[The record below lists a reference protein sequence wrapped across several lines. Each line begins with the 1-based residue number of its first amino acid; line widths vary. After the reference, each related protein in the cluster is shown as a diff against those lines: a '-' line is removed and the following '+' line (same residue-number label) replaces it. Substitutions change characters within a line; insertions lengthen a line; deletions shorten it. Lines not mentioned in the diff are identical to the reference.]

1 MIATDEEARMVSRR
15 RFLQGGVVALALGAA
30 PARAQGKVVEIE
42 FLHIHGGVQQQTVQK
57 QIATFNRMQP
67 RARVK
72 ELFVQGS
79 YEGAVEKL
87 QAMNAA
93 GQAPA
98 VAQGGFVYHKF
109 YTGSFPITPVARF
122 IAEERFDTS
131 DFAPAMLAL
140 GKDERGVQ
148 WGLPYAVSTPIFY
161 YNEHAYREV
170 GLDPNR
176 PPATWPDVVETARA
190 LATPDRAGVWYHY
203 DITGNWLFQAMTE
216 CAGGRMIAN
225 DGKAVAFHEA
235 AGVEALTFWVDL
247 INRYKVK
254 PVLGWTQAQQ
264 SWNAGK
270 IAQLSTT
277 TALLT
282 VLSSGA
288 SFPVRATL
296 FPRHPQHPRRVPA
309 GGNNVYVFARDPDQQ
324 RAAWEFIKY
333 ITGPE
338 GTTLTAQ
345 GMGYLSV
352 RKSPLARPELM
363 GDFLRMNP
371 NASVTYRQLDEMV
384 PWYNFPGRG
393 GTRIYKLVQDAIQ
406 EAFLQRKAP
415 KLALEEAA
423 AAANRLIG
431 RG

>member
-1 MIATDEEARMVSRR
+1 MIDRR
-15 RFLQGGVVALALGAA
+15 RFLQGGAAALALAA
-30 PARAQGKVVEIE
+30 VRPARAQGKAVEIE

-57 QIATFNRMQP
+57 QIENFNQMQS
-67 RARVK
+67 RVRVK

-109 YTGSFPITPVARF
+109 YSGSFPITPVQKF
-122 IAEERFDTS
+122 IDAEKFDVS
-131 DFAPAMLAL
+131 DFAPAMLGL
-140 GKDERGVQ
+140 GKDEKGVQ

-161 YNEHAYREV
+161 YNEQAYRDA
-170 GLDPNR
+170 GLDPMK
-176 PPATWPDVVETARA
+176 PPATWPDVTESARA
-190 LATPDRAGVWYHY
+190 LAKGDRAGVWYHY

-216 CAGGRMIAN
+216 CAGGRMIAP
-225 DGKAVAFHEA
+225 DGKSVAFQEA
-235 AGVEALTFWVDL
+235 PGVEALSFWVDL
-247 INRYKVK
+247 VNRHKAK
-254 PVLGWTQAQQ
+254 PMLGWTQAQQ

-282 VLSSGA
+282 VLSSGV

-296 FPRHPQHPRRVPA
+296 FPKHPQHPRRVPA
-309 GGNNVYVFARDPDQQ
+309 GGNNVYIFAKDPDQQ
-324 RAAWEFIKY
+324 RAGWEFIKY
-333 ITGPE
+333 ITGAE

-352 RKSPLARPELM
+352 RKSPLAKAELM
-363 GDFLRMNP
+363 GDFLKKTP
-371 NASVTYRQLDEMV
+371 NAAVTYRQLDEMV

-406 EAFLQRKAP
+406 DAFLQKKAP
-415 KLALEEAA
+415 KVALEEAA
-423 AAANRLIG
+423 SAANRLIAG

>member
-1 MIATDEEARMVSRR
+1 MITRR
-15 RFLQGGVVALALGAA
+15 HFLAGGAAALAAGTAR
-30 PARAQGKVVEIE
+30 PARAQGKPVEIE
-42 FLHIHGGVQQQTVQK
+42 FLHIHGAVQQQTVQRQIEAFNTK
-57 QIATFNRMQP
+57 QSRVK
-67 RARVK
+67 VK
-72 ELFVQGS
+72 ELFVQNS

-93 GQAPA
+93 GQTPA

-109 YTGSFPITPVARF
+109 YTGSFPITPVAKF
-122 IAEERFDTS
+122 IEEDKFDTS

-140 GKDERGVQ
+140 GKDEKGVQ

-161 YNEHAYREV
+161 YNEQAYRDA
-170 GLDPNR
+170 GLDPNK
-176 PPATWPDVVETARA
+176 PPATWPDVVESARA
-190 LATPDRAGVWYHY
+190 LAKGDRAGVWYHY

-216 CAGGRMIAN
+216 CAGGRMITP
-225 DGKAVAFHEA
+225 DGKAVAFAEA
-235 AGVEALTFWVDL
+235 PGVEALSFWVDL
-247 INRYKVK
+247 INKHKVT
-254 PVLGWTQAQQ
+254 PVLGFAQAQQ
-264 SWNAGK
+264 SWSAGK

-282 VLSSGA
+282 VLSTGV

-296 FPRHPQHPRRVPA
+296 FPKHPQHPRRVPA
-309 GGNNVYVFARDPDQQ
+309 GGNNVYIFAKDRDQQ

-338 GTTLTAQ
+338 GTTMTAQ

-352 RKSPLARPELM
+352 RKSPLAQPELM
-363 GDFLRMNP
+363 GDFLKKTP
-371 NASVTYRQLDEMV
+371 NAAVTYRQLDEMV

-406 EAFLQRKAP
+406 DAFLQKKTP
-415 KLALEEAA
+415 KVALDEAA
-423 AAANRLIG
+423 AAANRLIAG